1 VRLKLTQ
8 LGKGPVKSY
17 YTESDTTTTSTVR
30 QTTQGEITG
39 FFQANDAT
47 NTTGGELLI
56 VYTMKLKDRTS
67 DYGFTLQVRDR
78 EMARAM
84 LEAYLKL
91 EDGRFRD
98 FFKDSKEIK
107 HEKDL
112 SPDQKDRWFSR
123 RNVWLKSRGRL
134 FRDYY
139 DFVGMPTI
147 GNNPLLAY
155 TAVCDAN
162 GVPCYDTRYYT
173 AGTVTPLLSMSMVA
187 SGTGVGGT
195 FAQLADG
202 GSGLGIVKTWIHGNG
217 GGTIG
222 LVGANCSTYGSI
234 QTTVAT
240 AATSGTTSVG
250 AQMSTRE
257 MYAKAAGK
265 SDSEDDSV
273 VVVGQR
279 VLINK
284 LVDDD
289 AVPAGAAS
297 PSKKRARSEPRTAV
311 SKSSGPGKT

>member
-1 VRLKLTQ
+1 
-8 LGKGPVKSY
+8 
-17 YTESDTTTTSTVR
+17 
-30 QTTQGEITG
+30 
-39 FFQANDAT
+39 
-47 NTTGGELLI
+47 
-56 VYTMKLKDRTS
+56 
-67 DYGFTLQVRDR
+67 
-78 EMARAM
+78 MARAM

-139 DFVGMPTI
+139 DFVGVPTV
-147 GNNPLLAY
+147 GNNPLVGF
-155 TAVCDAN
+155 TAICDMF
-162 GVPCYDTRYYT
+162 GSPCYDSRYQT
-173 AGTVTPLLSMSMVA
+173 SNSVLPVLSMAMVS
-187 SGTGVGGT
+187 SGAGAGGT
-195 FAQLADG
+195 FAQYADG
-202 GSGLGIVKTWIHGNG
+202 GSGFGIVKSWIHGNG
-217 GGTIG
+217 GGTQG
-222 LVGANCSTYGSI
+222 LIGANVSTYGSV

-240 AATSGTTSVG
+240 AATSGTTLVG
-250 AQMSTRE
+250 AQMSTKE

-289 AVPAGAAS
+289 VAPSGAAS